1 MDNKLL
7 SEKDRRIIEL
17 REQARVQILIMFL
30 FLYVSPCGQL
40 YIFLYVSMWPVL
52 HASPALGA
60 GPGLP
65 GRGAEAAE

>member
-30 FLYVSPCGQL
+30 FLYVS
-40 YIFLYVSMWPVL
+40 IWPVL